1 MSGARRA
8 ALRPAR
14 LWHLPQLA
22 RILWAFTR
30 ATPWLP
36 VVRSYGADLRTLAYV
51 MRRGWVDFAGK
62 SHRIQ
67 GFIARDG
74 ERIHALYVHPNARG
88 QGCGAA
94 MIVEAK
100 RRSARLELW
109 TEQENHAAQGF
120 YRRHGFREMARS
132 DGAAHDE
139 RLPDILYVWHRHGFE
154 VEDAT

>member
-1 MSGARRA
+1 MRGASLA
-8 ALRPAR
+8 ELRPAR
-14 LWHLPQLA
+14 LWHLPQLV

-36 VVRSYGADLRTLAYV
+36 VVRTYRGDVQTLAYA
-51 MRRGWVDFAGK
+51 MRRGWVDFVGN
-62 SHRIQ
+62 SHKIQ

-94 MIVEAK
+94 MIVAAK

-109 TEQENHAAQGF
+109 TEQKNHAAQEF

-132 DGAAHDE
+132 DGAANDE
-139 RLPDILYVWHRHGFE
+139 QVPDIFYVWHRHGFE
-154 VEDAT
+154 AEDTA